1 MAAALLLRAMHVR
14 IPLTRNN
21 LLSSPPF
28 SSSSYSF
35 QSPAT
40 GNPVPA
46 ALAGMCVHVL
56 PEFIAHGFFPAPP
69 SLSNM
74 RPYSCGGSR
83 ARRRKT
89 FRDFSQSRCGNVR
102 KFQETPRQY
111 IWQRE
116 ISLAPNRRQRGQ
128 AILRRASDRHLSLSL
143 VCTRAR
149 LYTRFISL
157 ARKIYKFSQLE
168 T

>member
-1 MAAALLLRAMHVR
+1 MAPVLLLRAMHVR

-21 LLSSPPF
+21 LLSFSPF

-35 QSPAT
+35 QFPAT

-46 ALAGMCVHVL
+46 AFAGMCVHVL
-56 PEFIAHGFFPAPP
+56 PEFIARGFAPLA
-69 SLSNM
+69 SM
-74 RPYSCGGSR
+74 RPYSCGESR

-102 KFQETPRQY
+102 EFQETPRRY

-116 ISLAPNRRQRGQ
+116 TSLAPNRRQSRTSDLTSYVR
-128 AILRRASDRHLSLSL
+128 AIGISLQHLYIAH
-143 VCTRAR
+143 TQ